1 MAVAGFGSV
10 GAPSELIG
18 RDAELAR
25 LRSRLARAADGGAG
39 GMVLVTGQPGV
50 GKSALLG
57 AVRAH
62 AAATGWLAL
71 AGRGLEAERGLGYAP
86 VVEAFGPDLR
96 RLGPKRAAALAHGL
110 PQLGRLFSGVP
121 GKTAPLGDG
130 AVERMGLVDAIARLC
145 ERVTATTPLLLALD
159 DLHWADAAT
168 LELAHHLLRRLE
180 GDRFLLVA
188 TARDVVDQRSA
199 AEYLAF
205 LDSTR
210 RLLLADEIELLPL
223 RRPEVAALLATLLP
237 GPQPAPELVRVV
249 EQRAGG
255 LPLFVAAVARA
266 LADADALVVL
276 DGQWTVAEPGA
287 AREAPLPA
295 GLRAVLDARLA
306 QLDPHDRPLLDLLAV
321 HAAPLAHGVLTA
333 AADRGERA
341 VEEGLARLVAAGVAT
356 EETTDGVVRYA
367 VAHALLGEAAA
378 AGMPAAA
385 RQRLHL
391 ALADAVERVAPE
403 SVEALARHLRG
414 AGERVPGARL
424 VPALLAAAEHAGRR
438 SDHQAAADALGE
450 IVGRLRREPSVAV
463 RPPLEHWAEALYRA
477 GRVTEAAGVWRECLA
492 GREPA
497 GIDPALHHRLAA
509 AERDLG
515 RLDAAA
521 AHLDEAAR
529 CCAAAADPA
538 TTDPATADPATTGP
552 TAAGPTA
559 TDSTATIDPGA
570 LQADVLA
577 DRFALAERVGD
588 RSAAQYALDA
598 LHRLAEHTG
607 ADSAGLAAAT
617 ARAGWER
624 SRDNLA
630 AAAAAADE
638 ALAAARRIGSA
649 LAELRALAAVL
660 EVAVDA
666 GAAEAIRAHADRALG
681 LAARWGAP
689 AVELR
694 AIGSRVAAGVHD
706 GDWPGMDRDIARCL
720 ALSRRFD
727 APRSV
732 ATVLSVRCLVQVFRG
747 ELAAAESTIAEAQ
760 RYAAAVAGD
769 RYVEGDL
776 ALARSQLALARG
788 DRTRLAAL
796 VPILRR
802 TGGRNLTWRLLTA
815 AQSLVLL
822 GRRDEL
828 PELAEQLA
836 AGTPDAYRQAVIDW
850 IAGLAGPGDAPELL
864 RGAADVLA
872 AQRRPYWAA
881 LARLD
886 LAECLAGTDPTA
898 GRAQAEQALE
908 VLDGLGGRRAAD
920 RARLLLRRLGAQPR
934 PARRRVAGGGL
945 LSARELEVARMFAEG
960 LTTAEVAGRLV
971 LSPHTVTAHLRR
983 IYDRLE
989 VRSRASLTRVLAER
1003 GLLGPAPDQ
1012 PPD

>member
-10 GAPSELIG
+10 GAPSALIG

-62 AAATGWLAL
+62 AVANGWLAL

-121 GKTAPLGDG
+121 GKAAPLGDG

-145 ERVTATTPLLLALD
+145 ERVTATAPLLLALD
-159 DLHWADAAT
+159 DLHWADTAT

-188 TARDVVDQRSA
+188 TARDVVGQRSA
-199 AEYLAF
+199 ADYLAF

-210 RLLLADEIELLPL
+210 RLLLADEIELAPL

-237 GPQPAPELVRVV
+237 GPRPAPELVRVV

-276 DGQWTVAEPGA
+276 DGQWTLAEPDA
-287 AREAPLPA
+287 VRDAPLPA

-306 QLDPHDRPLLDLLAV
+306 QLDPQDRPLLDLLAV

-333 AADRGERA
+333 AADRGDRA

-367 VAHALLGEAAA
+367 VAHPLLGEAAA
-378 AGMPAAA
+378 AGLPAGA

-391 ALADAVERVAPE
+391 TLADAVERVTPE

-438 SDHQAAADALGE
+438 SDHQGAADALGE
-450 IVGRLRREPSVAV
+450 VVGRLRREPSAGV
-463 RPPLEHWAEALYRA
+463 RPPLEHWAEALHRA
-477 GRVTEAAGVWRECLA
+477 GRVAEAAGAWRECLA
-492 GREPA
+492 DREPA
-497 GIDPALHHRLAA
+497 GTDPALHHRLAA

-529 CCAAAADPA
+529 CCAAAAATA
-538 TTDPATADPATTGP
+538 TTD
-552 TAAGPTA
+552 PTA
-559 TDSTATIDPGA
+559 TDSPGTIDPAA

-588 RSAAQYALDA
+588 RSAAQQALDA
-598 LHRLAEHTG
+598 LHRLAVRTG

-624 SRDNLA
+624 SRGNLA

-681 LAARWGAP
+681 LAARWGVP

-760 RYAAAVAGD
+760 RHAAAVAGD

-788 DRTRLAAL
+788 DRTRLAEL
-796 VPILRR
+796 IPILRR

-828 PELAEQLA
+828 PELGEQLA

-864 RGAADVLA
+864 RGAADALA

-886 LAECLAGTDPTA
+886 LTECLAGTDPTA

-1003 GLLGPAPDQ
+1003 GLLAPD
-1012 PPD
+1012 